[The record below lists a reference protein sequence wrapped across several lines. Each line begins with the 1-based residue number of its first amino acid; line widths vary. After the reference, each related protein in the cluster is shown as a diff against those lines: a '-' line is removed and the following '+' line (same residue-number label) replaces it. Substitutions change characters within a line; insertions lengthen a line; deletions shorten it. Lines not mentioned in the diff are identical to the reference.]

1 MRSPAG
7 RWVNRSLGFLAG
19 MVVFATLISCGQNQD
34 KANNATR
41 SALAT
46 TPAMNATAEEQ
57 RNITIY
63 KQSSPAVVN
72 ITSTNVAM
80 DMFFNL
86 IPQSGMGSGV
96 ILTKDG
102 YILTNAHVVEDAQK
116 LEVTMLDGHTY
127 KARFIGGDPSQ
138 DIALIKINAPGTA
151 LPTIA
156 LGSSDNLQVGQQ
168 VYAIGNPFGLTSTL
182 TTGVISSLGRTLK
195 AENGRM
201 MENIIQTDAA
211 INPGN
216 SGGPLLDSSG
226 RLIGINTAIFS
237 PSGTSAGIGFAIPVN
252 TARRIFD
259 DLIRYGRI
267 IRPYLG
273 VQAGIPVSP
282 PLARKLGMP
291 PIQGIMVERVQPGSP
306 AALAGIQPGSK
317 PIQAGNRVFLLGGD
331 VITHVDG
338 RPIETPDA
346 LMNIIDSKHPGEVIQ
361 LRLQRGAQSLNATV
375 TLRERPN

>member
-1 MRSPAG
+1 
-7 RWVNRSLGFLAG
+7 
-19 MVVFATLISCGQNQD
+19 
-34 KANNATR
+34 
-41 SALAT
+41 
-46 TPAMNATAEEQ
+46 
-57 RNITIY
+57 
-63 KQSSPAVVN
+63 
-72 ITSTNVAM
+72 
-80 DMFFNL
+80 
-86 IPQSGMGSGV
+86 
-96 ILTKDG
+96 
-102 YILTNAHVVEDAQK
+102 
-116 LEVTMLDGHTY
+116 
-127 KARFIGGDPSQ
+127 
-138 DIALIKINAPGTA
+138 
-151 LPTIA
+151 
-156 LGSSDNLQVGQQ
+156 VGQQ